1 MGGAIAPSYPSTP
14 LPLMKLA
21 DQPTFVVIY
30 TDWPT
35 GRERE
40 IAIFAAYSYA
50 QMFVAAYKFQ
60 RVATADQLR
69 IEQRLPVHTA

>member
-1 MGGAIAPSYPSTP
+1 MQ
-14 LPLMKLA
+14 LK

-30 TDWPT
+30 RDWPS

-40 IAIFAAYSYA
+40 IATFAAYSFA
-50 QMFVAAYKFQ
+50 QLFVSAYKVQ

-69 IEQRLPVHTA
+69 IEQRLPVA